1 MHSHLIT
8 AAGLLSSLVYPA
20 HAIDVDFSDDTS
32 IKSAASTVA
41 YGLVKY
47 YTGNNTGD
55 VPGNLPD
62 PYYWWEAGAMFG
74 LLVDYWVFTGDESY
88 NDITFQA
95 LEHQTGDDAD
105 FMPSNQTKS
114 EGNDDQ
120 GFWALAA
127 MTAAEN
133 NFQNPDSDKP
143 GWLALV
149 QAVYNEYVERWNGA
163 TDTCGGGLRWQIF
176 TFNNGYNYKNSVSN
190 GCFFNVASRLARYT
204 GNDTYADWAVKIFEW
219 EQSVKFINDD
229 YNVLD
234 GAGVS
239 GTDNCTKI
247 NAAQFTYN
255 AGLFMHGA
263 AHMYNHTGS
272 DVWKERLQGLV
283 TSATTA
289 FVENDIV
296 WEPACE
302 KTDAGCNT
310 DQQSFKGHLM
320 KWMAL
325 TTQIAPFTADTILPL
340 LKTTATAA
348 AKQCSGTDATNYKG
362 ATGTACGF
370 SWLQEATWDGHS
382 GVGEQ
387 MNALAAIMA
396 PLATAAAVPYTS
408 DNGGTSVGNPDAGSD
423 DGDKIETLRDITTAD
438 RAGAGILT
446 TMVLGC
452 LAGGMYFVM
461 ADGS

>member
-1 MHSHLIT
+1 MHRHFVSAVGILSCLIR
-8 AAGLLSSLVYPA
+8 PA
-20 HAIDVDFSDDTS
+20 RAIDIDFGDDAS
-32 IKSAASTVA
+32 IKSGASTVA

-74 LLVDYWVFTGDESY
+74 LLVDYWKFTGDDSY

-95 LEHQTGDDAD
+95 LEHQVGDDAD
-105 FMPSNQTKS
+105 FMPKNQTKS

-133 NFQNPDSDKP
+133 NFQNPDSDLP

-149 QAVYNEYVERWNGA
+149 QAVYNEYVERWNDA

-204 GNDTYADWAVKIFEW
+204 GNETYAEWATKIFAW
-219 EQSVKFINDD
+219 EQSVALINDEF
-229 YNVLD
+229 NVLD
-234 GAGVS
+234 GAGIA
-239 GTDNCTKI
+239 GTDNCTKV
-247 NAAQFTYN
+247 NAVQFTYN
-255 AGLFMHGA
+255 SGLFLHGA
-263 AHMYNHTGS
+263 AHMYNHTGD
-272 DVWKERLQGLV
+272 DVWKQRLEGLV
-283 TSATTA
+283 QAATTL
-289 FVENDIV
+289 FVQDNIL

-302 KTDAGCNT
+302 KTEVGCNT
-310 DQQSFKGHLM
+310 DQQAFKGHLVR
-320 KWMAL
+320 WLAL
-325 TTQIAPFTADTILPL
+325 ATQIAPFTADTIMPL
-340 LKTTATAA
+340 LKSTAEAA
-348 AKQCSGTDATNYKG
+348 AKQCSGTSADKYG
-362 ATGTACGF
+362 GPTGTVCGF
-370 SWLQEATWDGHS
+370 SWLQQATWDSHS

-387 MNALAAIMA
+387 MNALQAIMA
-396 PLATAAAVPYTS
+396 PLATTVAAPFTA
-408 DNGGTSVGNPDAGSD
+408 DNGGTSEGNANAGAA
-423 DGDKIETLRDITTAD
+423 DGSKIEKPRDITTGD

-446 TMVLGC
+446 TLVLGG
-452 LAGGMYFVM
+452 LVGGMYFVM
-461 ADGS
+461 ADGK